1 MVGATGKYYMVSALK
16 RRYTDRVPMTVL
28 IGPYCS
34 RLTRYTV
41 KEILTDVKKSIYGA
55 TYKWIY

>member
-1 MVGATGKYYMVSALK
+1 MAGATGKYYMLSALK
-16 RRYTDRVPMTVL
+16 RRYTERVPITVL

-41 KEILTDVKKSIYGA
+41 KEILTDAKKSA
-55 TYKWIY
+55 EAHQQV